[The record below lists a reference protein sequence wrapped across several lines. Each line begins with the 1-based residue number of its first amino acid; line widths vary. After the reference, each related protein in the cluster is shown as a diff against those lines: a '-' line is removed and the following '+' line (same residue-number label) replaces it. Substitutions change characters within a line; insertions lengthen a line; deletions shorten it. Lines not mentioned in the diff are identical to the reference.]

1 MRKILYI
8 ILLSVLFYS
17 CEEVVD
23 VDMPTIPPRLVIDAQ
38 LTQVE
43 YGDIFGG
50 CRVVLTHTQD
60 FNKAFSFTPI
70 SEAKVTLYDTKARV
84 LEEMHYDSSAEMFL
98 ARMRILRGREYRITV
113 EHENE
118 MYEATETIPNVVP
131 VDSMYFMKIKMTEDE
146 DAMMIPVLVFKD
158 PADERNYYG
167 GELYINDKRMK
178 IVNCYDDEYKN
189 GLMIESMYSF
199 DKSDNND
206 DGLKIGDVVRIE
218 MDNLAYGS
226 YHYLRTVYSI
236 SGGAANPIS
245 NFSGNVLGCMK
256 AYSRTVI
263 EKTVTEDLI
272 VER

>member
-98 ARMRILRGREYRITV
+98 AGMRILRGREYRITV